1 MKQQLEKL
9 HIDFKVDQKDDES
22 TSVSLQVDAACSLI
36 FMASSFKAMMKEDEN
51 IRKSMHVAVLD
62 DLLQMFEK
70 EKGSDGIA
78 DRLEDILKKSKIH
91 AQA

>member
-1 MKQQLEKL
+1 MKQLEKL
-9 HIDFKVDQKDDES
+9 HIDFNVEQKDDES
-22 TSVSLQVDAACSLI
+22 TSVSLQVDAACSLM
-36 FMASSFKAMMKEDEN
+36 FMASSFKTLMKEDDN
-51 IRKSMHVAVLD
+51 IQKAMHVAVLD

-70 EKGSDGIA
+70 EKGSEGIT

>member
-1 MKQQLEKL
+1 MKQLEKL
-9 HIDFKVDQKDDES
+9 HIDFKVDQKEDGN
-22 TSVSLQVDAACSLI
+22 TSVSIQVDAACSLI
-36 FMASSFKAMMKEDEN
+36 FMASSFKTLMKEDDN
-51 IRKSMHVAVLD
+51 IQKAMHVAVLD

-70 EKGSDGIA
+70 EKGSEGIA